1 MKTLREAVG
10 DSLAL
15 RRGLGF
21 KLKKHQ
27 RFLEEFASFLEQ
39 ESTSQITSRLALCF
53 GQHAPST
60 YEPSE
65 WAARLGVVRGFA
77 RYWSATD
84 ATTELPPDGL
94 LPYRPRRAKPYL
106 YSEEQ
111 ILQLLEA
118 AKNMPTTHS
127 LQPWTYHCLLGLL
140 AVTGLRISEVL
151 NLRAQTSTGR
161 KVCSRSATPSS
172 ESLDWFLSTLRASKV
187 LSDYAVRRNH
197 LFTSRN
203 SGYFF
208 LSRRGARLDEGQVRR
223 TFYTLSRQIGIR
235 GVLASRGPRLHDFR
249 HRFAVQTLL
258 HWHRA
263 GEDVRRRLPVLS
275 TYLGHAHVTDTY
287 WYVSSTPELMEAVAE
302 RLENVGRL
310 IDERCNELSRSPRV
324 IFHKTSDCSA

>member
-1 MKTLREAVG
+1 MKTVREAVQ
-10 DSLAL
+10 DYLAL

-27 RFLEEFASFLEQ
+27 RLLEEFASFLEQ
-39 ESTSQITSRLALCF
+39 ESTSQITSRLALLWAM
-53 GQHAPST
+53 QPKHIPPA
-60 YEPSE
+60 E
-65 WAARLGVVRGFA
+65 WAARLAVVRGFA

-84 ATTELPPDGL
+84 ATTEVPPDGL
-94 LPYRPRRAKPYL
+94 LPFRPRRAKPYL

-118 AKNMPTTHS
+118 AKNMPATHS

-140 AVTGLRISEVL
+140 AVTGLRISEAL
-151 NLRAQTSTGR
+151 NLRCADVDWSEGVLTIREAKFGKCR
-161 KVCSRSATPSS
+161 LVPLHASS
-172 ESLDWFLSTLRASKV
+172 LKV
-187 LSDYAVRRNH
+187 LSDYAVHRKH
-197 LFTSRN
+197 LFPSRD

-208 LSRRGARLDEGQVRR
+208 PSRRGARLDEAQVRR

-235 GVLASRGPRLHDFR
+235 GVLDSRGPRLHDFR

-258 HWHRA
+258 HWHRT

-287 WYVSSTPELMEAVAE
+287 WYVSGAPELMEAATK
-302 RLENVGRL
+302 RLEKRW
-310 IDERCNELSRSPRV
+310 EARR
-324 IFHKTSDCSA
+324 